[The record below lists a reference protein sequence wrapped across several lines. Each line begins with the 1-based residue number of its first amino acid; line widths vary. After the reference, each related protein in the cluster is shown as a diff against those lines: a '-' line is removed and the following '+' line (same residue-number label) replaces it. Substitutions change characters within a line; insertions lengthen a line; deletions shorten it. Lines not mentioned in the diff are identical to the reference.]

1 MTESGKAFMNGTIV
15 IDGKKYTFENGCL
28 KNNEDPVEEQEL
40 IFMQENLF
48 EDIIYFGVQK
58 TELRVI

>member
-15 IDGKKYTFENGCL
+15 IDGKKYTFDNGCL

-48 EDIIYFGVQK
+48 EDII
-58 TELRVI
+58 